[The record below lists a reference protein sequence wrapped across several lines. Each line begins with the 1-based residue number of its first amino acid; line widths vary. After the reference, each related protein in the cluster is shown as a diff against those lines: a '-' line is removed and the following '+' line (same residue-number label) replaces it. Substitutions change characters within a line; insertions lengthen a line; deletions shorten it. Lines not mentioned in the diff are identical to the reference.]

1 MLETILISKRV
12 IFNKLV
18 ILHEYG
24 EFSEIKGTICNAPT
38 EVEHICKILSRS
50 ADSNGL
56 LR

>member
-24 EFSEIKGTICNAPT
+24 EFSKIKGTICNAPT
-38 EVEHICKILSRS
+38 EAEHICKILSRS